1 MKRQERREKELKEQ
15 LDRLFHLISDPVM
28 AAAELGETKYLYD
41 MRPWMQQQMH
51 QQQMKL
57 QQEHQQG
64 QRQLTLLGRTVEI
77 SIKEAKF
84 NQQMEAYRRAH
95 KGGVYED
102 LVPPEDRSEELLA
115 GLKEKFPDCSLSF
128 QEDWIETR
136 QGVKELKKGILI
148 DWS

>member
-1 MKRQERREKELKEQ
+1 MWWALT
-15 LDRLFHLISDPVM
+15 D
-28 AAAELGETKYLYD
+28 T
-41 MRPWMQQQMH
+41 QQMH

-57 QQEHQQG
+57 QQQHQQG